1 MKEVKCQWCGSKGVK
16 NSMSCEAK
24 PTGKL
29 NKNGSE
35 KYIRKYFHDDCFE
48 AYKQDK
54 KFKENEATEFDELY
68 NYLLNLHRLERLDS
82 RMIERIQ
89 DIRNG
94 TVKYQNRK
102 IKRYKEGVPFAKIL
116 EAYKFSEQ
124 QLHNV
129 RNYKTLE
136 TSWQEFTY
144 FLSIVINNLNEM
156 KETDRRSKQQDDIR
170 TNIINKQIQVQSEID
185 IKIKPKIIKKDE
197 LDISSFL

>member
-1 MKEVKCQWCGSKGVK
+1 
-16 NSMSCEAK
+16 MSCEAK

-35 KYIRKYFHDDCFE
+35 KYIRKYFHGDCFE
-48 AYKQDK
+48 AYNQDK

-102 IKRYKEGVPFAKIL
+102 IKRYKEGVPFTKIL

-156 KETDRRSKQQDDIR
+156 KETNRRSKQQDDIR

-185 IKIKPKIIKKDE
+185 IKIKPKIIKKMN
-197 LDISSFL
+197 